1 MNKFIQIKNFNGLID
16 QFFNFLDDSFPD
28 FRSDF
33 ILTRSTIEFIRKS
46 NPRVVVEQFM
56 NNIKPF
62 RKYIQECDEDFFINY
77 ELSELSGAQ
86 SLSRD
91 DFILGAKLKQ
101 IWVSGKITEKQKAM
115 VFYYFQKLIQAGEL
129 CG

>member
-1 MNKFIQIKNFNGLID
+1 MNKFIHIKNFNGLID
-16 QFFNFLDDSFPD
+16 QFFNFLDESFPD

-56 NNIKPF
+56 NNINPF
-62 RKYIQECDEDFFINY
+62 RRYIRECDEDFFINY
-77 ELSELSGAQ
+77 ELSDLSGT
-86 SLSRD
+86 LSRD

-101 IWVSGKITEKQKAM
+101 IWVSGRITEQQKAM

>member
-16 QFFNFLDDSFPD
+16 RFFDFLDDSFPD

-33 ILTRSTIEFIRKS
+33 ILARSTMEFVRKS
-46 NPRVVVEQFM
+46 NPRLVVEQYM

-62 RKYIQECDEDFFINY
+62 RKYISECDEDFFLNLEISG
-77 ELSELSGAQ
+77 LSK
-86 SLSRD
+86 D
-91 DFILGAKLKQ
+91 DFMLGAKLKQ
-101 IWVSGKITEKQKAM
+101 IWASGKITQKQKAM
-115 VFYYFQKLIQAGEL
+115 VFYYFQKLIEAGES